1 MNLSFALGILYLALL
16 VITPLGIKVSF
27 DSGLLGHSERQRYI
41 TWGLWL
47 IGICG
52 AEAGFFW
59 NLAYG
64 SPAGTTTGNSIPAI
78 AGALCWN
85 ILTGWMF
92 LVAAASLLRE
102 STRRFQLLPIA
113 GGWML
118 ISVGAYWFGSLL
130 LNHHPLGFDRRFV
143 ILTAVHFHF
152 AGFALP
158 VMTGRLI
165 KHTEFSQ
172 PKLSRRLTVL
182 SPLMLMSIPFVGI
195 GIAYSPLVEVFAS
208 LILAGCCIVIAISQI
223 YGATHLPTAPS
234 WGLSL
239 SSTSLI
245 LAAFLAA
252 FYAIG
257 EYSGNRI
264 LTIPVMIASHGTL
277 NAVGFSLLGLVCWAC
292 LSAPAEKTRPEN
304 NTT

>member
-1 MNLSFALGILYLALL
+1 MNMSLALGILYLALL

-27 DSGLLGHSERQRYI
+27 DSGFLGHSDRQRYI
-41 TWGLWL
+41 TWVLWL

-64 SPAGTTTGNSIPAI
+64 SPAVTITGNSIPAF
-78 AGALCWN
+78 AGAICWN
-85 ILTGWMF
+85 LLTCWMF
-92 LVAAASLLRE
+92 LVAVLSLLRN
-102 STRRFQLLPIA
+102 STRRYQLLPIA

-158 VMTGRLI
+158 VITGRLI
-165 KHTEFSQ
+165 KHIEFNQ
-172 PKLSRRLTVL
+172 PRLSRLLTAL
-182 SPLMLMSIPFVGI
+182 SPLMLISILFVGI

-208 LILAGCCIVIAISQI
+208 LILVGCCIVIAMSQI
-223 YGATHLPTAPS
+223 YCAPQLLTAPS

-239 SSTSLI
+239 SGTSLI
-245 LAAFLAA
+245 LAACMAA
-252 FYAIG
+252 LYAVG

-264 LTIPVMIASHGTL
+264 LTIPIMIASHGTL
-277 NAVGFSLLGLVCWAC
+277 NAFGFSLLGLVCWAC
-292 LSAPAEKTRPEN
+292 LSAPTEKTGSEHDAA
-304 NTT
+304 